1 MNAPS
6 KEVRLYR
13 QEIAASVKK
22 HWKDDP
28 IELSL
33 LIRENWDEEIAEGKK
48 PDSYNY
54 VIFIDIEGDID
65 WLYKGYGKKESM
77 SEKSEIVMSRAMSIE
92 GLPCNGLDEENRE
105 CFKKMIGEAMALAI
119 DENIKDALGL
129 LKQAKCYYQDRIVEK
144 SRVWSYW
151 FTALVGLAM
160 GTFIGLGVCM
170 FGDGIS
176 CIKWSFMYGLLGA
189 IIANIRRTNSNL
201 TDSNAGKWLHF
212 WNTFG
217 HLISG
222 IVFGYAGVLL
232 SLSPLCPEVLKNV
245 GNSFEGMAI
254 IAFASGLFETFIP
267 TTLSN
272 CLTTQLKESEV
283 CA

>member
-1 MNAPS
+1 MKAPS
-6 KEVRLYR
+6 EEVRLYR

-33 LIRENWDEEIAEGKK
+33 LIRESWDEEIAEGKK

-65 WLYKGYGKKESM
+65 WVYKGFGKKETM
-77 SEKSEIVMSRAMSIE
+77 SEKSEIVMSRAMVLE
-92 GLPCNGLDEENRE
+92 GLPCNGLNAEVKE
-105 CFKKMIGEAMALAI
+105 CFKKMIGEAMALAM
-119 DENIKDALGL
+119 DENIKDALVL
-129 LKQAKCYYQDRIVEK
+129 LRQAKCYYQDRIVEK

-151 FTALVGLAM
+151 CTTLVGLAS
-160 GTFIGLGVCM
+160 GALVYLCIWL
-170 FGDGIS
+170 FGCGMNYARNP
-176 CIKWSFMYGLLGA
+176 FVFGLLGA
-189 IIANIRRTNSNL
+189 IIANVRRTNLSL

-217 HLISG
+217 HLGSG
-222 IVFGYAGVLL
+222 MILGYVGVIL
-232 SLSPLCPEVLKNV
+232 SQSSLCPEALR
-245 GNSFEGMAI
+245 GIGSSLEGMAVV
-254 IAFASGLFETFIP
+254 ALASGMLETFIP
-267 TTLSN
+267 TTLSK
-272 CLTTQLKESEV
+272 CLTTQLNESEV